1 MTNYSKRYENIGVSK
16 VYPKYV
22 AFLLGELMKKIKNN
36 DILSKTNRATYS
48 VSFKTNNPD
57 FKYCWEG
64 ICLVNKTLN
73 KMGLTVFQNG
83 YKNHFLADGNKKEI
97 IYTFNIMFCDYCIRH
112 CIFIKRYCKRTY

>member
-1 MTNYSKRYENIGVSK
+1 MTNYAKRYENVGVSK
-16 VYPKYV
+16 MYPKYV

-36 DILSKTNRATYS
+36 DILSKTNRTTYS

-83 YKNHFLADGNKKEI
+83 YKNHFLENGNKKEI
-97 IYTFNIMFCDYCIRH
+97 TYTWSLTPKNKDINLVF
-112 CIFIKRYCKRTY
+112 

>member
-1 MTNYSKRYENIGVSK
+1 MTNYAKRYENVGVSK

-22 AFLLGELMKKIKNN
+22 AFLLGELMKKIKDE
-36 DILSKTNRATYS
+36 DILSETSKSRHL

-64 ICLVNKTLN
+64 ICLVKKTLE

-83 YKNHFLADGNKKEI
+83 YKNHFFESGNKKEI
-97 IYTFNIMFCDYCIRH
+97 TYTWELSP
-112 CIFIKRYCKRTY
+112 KK

>member
-1 MTNYSKRYENIGVSK
+1 MTNYAKRYENVGVSK

-36 DILSKTNRATYS
+36 DILSKTSRTTYS

-73 KMGLTVFQNG
+73 KIGLTGFQNG
-83 YKNHFLADGNKKEI
+83 YKNHFLENGNKKEI
-97 IYTFNIMFCDYCIRH
+97 TYTWNLTPKNKEINLVF
-112 CIFIKRYCKRTY
+112 